1 MQGASGRTDKYPKF
15 MKRIFFFFA
24 AAMMAGNMMAQTA
37 VHNHT
42 VTLNDGDTWEFP
54 MTNPYEDA
62 EIEISK
68 NYAHQIESSALF
80 RAMGGEEF
88 LYGEVRGL
96 MHSTAAGEFDKFHF
110 QQGYLGHKL
119 IQNKRFRDFLADR
132 FCAILKDM
140 CRLYPA
146 SAKKNILSLLDRA
159 INIINYMGKHTYTVT
174 EATITYKDG
183 DTRTIKAL
191 QKDGKIIG
199 GNMTDEEL
207 DIIYGMEGFFAR
219 RMLIDNISLSEI
231 RAYLQTA
238 RKAVAGED
246 VSRKPE
252 YIVCYTINNDLKVVQ
267 ATDRVFCRFRNG
279 KQEDG
284 VSSVTYLHDAT
295 GTYYKILG
303 PYIWQDYDG
312 RWQCVATST
321 LYDSDGNTIYTEVI
335 PRD

>member
-1 MQGASGRTDKYPKF
+1 
-15 MKRIFFFFA
+15 
-24 AAMMAGNMMAQTA
+24 
-37 VHNHT
+37 
-42 VTLNDGDTWEFP
+42 
-54 MTNPYEDA
+54 
-62 EIEISK
+62 
-68 NYAHQIESSALF
+68 
-80 RAMGGEEF
+80 
-88 LYGEVRGL
+88 
-96 MHSTAAGEFDKFHF
+96 
-110 QQGYLGHKL
+110 
-119 IQNKRFRDFLADR
+119 
-132 FCAILKDM
+132 M

-159 INIINYMGKHTYTVT
+159 INLINYMEKHTYTVT

-252 YIVCYTINNDLKVVQ
+252 YIACYTINNDLKVVQ
-267 ATDRVFCRFRNG
+267 ATDRFFCRFRNG

-295 GTYYKILG
+295 GTY
-303 PYIWQDYDG
+303 
-312 RWQCVATST
+312 
-321 LYDSDGNTIYTEVI
+321 
-335 PRD
+335 